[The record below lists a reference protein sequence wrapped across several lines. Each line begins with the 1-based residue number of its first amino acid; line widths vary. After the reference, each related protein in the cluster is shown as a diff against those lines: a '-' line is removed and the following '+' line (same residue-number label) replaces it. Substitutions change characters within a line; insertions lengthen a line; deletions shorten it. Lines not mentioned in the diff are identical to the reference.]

1 MASSS
6 SCAPLTYCRHGTP
19 PFSFIFLDGAN
30 SCASHPTT
38 AYRTGGMAANLPRP
52 SGTEMVEMDLK
63 KPEERHTYNFAAGG
77 AFDDFDLEKN
87 NRFFGS
93 DRRLSE
99 KKKIQSDGYEPTVHD
114 NNTPHTTTDPVVL
127 PIPSSLHALSL
138 QRRRMPSSL
147 RRCLSRS
154 RVVQRW

>member
-1 MASSS
+1 
-6 SCAPLTYCRHGTP
+6 
-19 PFSFIFLDGAN
+19 
-30 SCASHPTT
+30 
-38 AYRTGGMAANLPRP
+38 MAANPPRP

-99 KKKIQSDGYEPTVHD
+99 KKKIRSDAYPYEPT
-114 NNTPHTTTDPVVL
+114 TIPYTTMTITLPKLSPFPRCSFNVL
-127 PIPSSLHALSL
+127 SFRADICRA
-138 QRRRMPSSL
+138 
-147 RRCLSRS
+147 RCADAFLEA
-154 RVVQRW
+154 VWYNVGK